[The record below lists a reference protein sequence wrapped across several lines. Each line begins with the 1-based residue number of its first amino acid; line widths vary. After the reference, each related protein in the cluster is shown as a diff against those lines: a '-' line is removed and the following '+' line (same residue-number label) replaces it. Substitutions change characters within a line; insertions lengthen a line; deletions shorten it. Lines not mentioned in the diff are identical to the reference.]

1 MPARARCAAEAGV
14 KNDMVDR
21 FSAELAEVARRTSSQ
36 FDAARFQALVETR
49 VRELWPLIRGVVSA
63 VPVLRSYL
71 RLLAEAVGMGCLI
84 EDARGQQ
91 RDFLSDLLVNQ
102 VPARLPDV
110 PPERRAACL
119 AQLWNLGEGL
129 LQEPAWLN
137 RFAMAFARE
146 ASDLLALPAHLG
158 RVLEPVLVP
167 RPPSQWAGPCELVV
181 LDPRPV
187 ADRFLPGEMHLAAPA
202 VVCVHDRRRAGS
214 QLGVLLEHGGKSRI
228 LGAAPCLDST
238 VHEGARPAV
247 VFSPGSL
254 AIGPHQVA
262 LRWLREPLERLVTAT
277 GFVLASAVD
286 SQRLWV
292 VDTP

>member
-1 MPARARCAAEAGV
+1 M
-14 KNDMVDR
+14 KDDMVDQ
-21 FSAELAEVARRTSSQ
+21 FAAEVAAVARRNSSQ
-36 FDAARFQALVETR
+36 FDAARFQALVATR
-49 VRELWPLIRGVVSA
+49 VRELWPLIRGAPHAAS
-63 VPVLRSYL
+63 VLRSYL

-102 VPARLPDV
+102 VPARLPGV
-110 PPERRAACL
+110 APERRTACL

-137 RFAMAFARE
+137 RFAMVFAHE
-146 ASDLLALPAHLG
+146 ASAAGDLLALPAQLTA
-158 RVLEPVLVP
+158 VLEPVLAP
-167 RPPSQWAGPCELVV
+167 RPPSQWAGPCQLVV

-187 ADRFLPGEMHLAAPA
+187 TDGFLPGEMHLAAPA

-228 LGAAPCLDST
+228 LGAAPCLGST

-247 VFSPGSL
+247 AFSPGSL
-254 AIGPHQVA
+254 AIGDHQVP
-262 LRWLREPLERLVTAT
+262 LGWLREPLERLVTAT